1 MHSRDAAIRCSTWL
15 GVLMALIRFLALRFV
30 SRPSFQKISQIS
42 FGFHATATCCVVSS
56 IMSFVNSMRTKIIE
70 IGVWKPGESCLQ
82 KPLETFM
89 LHELRVSDAF
99 SANNGIILRIVT
111 FVNGISSRIF
121 PCIIL
126 PILTILLIL
135 EIRRTRVK
143 MTSFSSFSVR
153 KRTERTTG
161 LVILMAV
168 TFFVASLPAGIFTL
182 FQVIYTDIG
191 FVFLAYPV
199 ENAHSGS
206 KIEAG
211 QPNSQILDPMDF
223 SDTNFSPREQYL
235 IDTALAEREKCEGLE
250 KKVEEQ
256 QEYIK
261 FLQEKAEELK
271 KKEMKTKNEM
281 VKYRDQGNVARNIA
295 KEAKKRVFELEKEV
309 EDRFNQQNGKFMM
322 FDHSGRMDAYLK
334 RINEKI
340 KKVQLENEYVMN
352 VIRVMSSCNEQTE
365 QWNLYQGRM
374 IEDLQEELQKK
385 EEELKTATSRITE
398 VQNQKM
404 QALKLQ
410 KKQIESEKRNLD
422 AEITHITLERQ
433 KVAHE
438 RCQSE

>member
-1 MHSRDAAIRCSTWL
+1 MKISTIEQAAIIFPSFQNLDFLFELFVFLEEHITKFIDIEFYIAFFGIFLTIFHVFILTRKSVMMSSISSIMIGIGICDIISMVLAISVRHMIYNFKRDECTPPLTLFTYRLFWVLMHSRDAAIRCSTWL

-42 FGFHATATCCVVSS
+42 FGFHATATCFVVSS

-191 FVFLAYPV
+191 FVHLSTFV
-199 ENAHSGS
+199 DHFCNA
-206 KIEAG
+206 
-211 QPNSQILDPMDF
+211 ILTLNASMHCLICF
-223 SDTNFSPREQYL
+223 TMSSDYRKRVLNILR
-235 IDTALAEREKCEGLE
+235 IR
-250 KKVEEQ
+250 
-256 QEYIK
+256 
-261 FLQEKAEELK
+261 
-271 KKEMKTKNEM
+271 KKEMSTVNS
-281 VKYRDQGNVARNIA
+281 
-295 KEAKKRVFELEKEV
+295 VFS
-309 EDRFNQQNGKFMM
+309 FF
-322 FDHSGRMDAYLK
+322 FDF
-334 RINEKI
+334 
-340 KKVQLENEYVMN
+340 
-352 VIRVMSSCNEQTE
+352 
-365 QWNLYQGRM
+365 
-374 IEDLQEELQKK
+374 
-385 EEELKTATSRITE
+385 
-398 VQNQKM
+398 
-404 QALKLQ
+404 
-410 KKQIESEKRNLD
+410 
-422 AEITHITLERQ
+422 
-433 KVAHE
+433 
-438 RCQSE
+438 

>member
-1 MHSRDAAIRCSTWL
+1 M
-15 GVLMALIRFLALRFV
+15 
-30 SRPSFQKISQIS
+30 
-42 FGFHATATCCVVSS
+42 SS
-56 IMSFVNSMRTKIIE
+56 
-70 IGVWKPGESCLQ
+70 
-82 KPLETFM
+82 
-89 LHELRVSDAF
+89 
-99 SANNGIILRIVT
+99 
-111 FVNGISSRIF
+111 
-121 PCIIL
+121 
-126 PILTILLIL
+126 
-135 EIRRTRVK
+135 
-143 MTSFSSFSVR
+143 
-153 KRTERTTG
+153 
-161 LVILMAV
+161 
-168 TFFVASLPAGIFTL
+168 
-182 FQVIYTDIG
+182 
-191 FVFLAYPV
+191 FLAYPV

-211 QPNSQILDPMDF
+211 QSNSQILDPMDF

-295 KEAKKRVFELEKEV
+295 KEAKKRVFELEKEA
-309 EDRFNQQNGKFMM
+309 EDRFNQQNGKFMV
-322 FDHSGRMDAYLK
+322 FDHIGRMDAYLE

-385 EEELKTATSRITE
+385 EEELKKATLRITE
-398 VQNQKM
+398 IQNQKY
-404 QALKLQ
+404 
-410 KKQIESEKRNLD
+410 N
-422 AEITHITLERQ
+422 AEITHITLEKQ

-438 RCQSE
+438 RCQSEQKLKQLEMKIKNAKKIAKKEMKKNKKAQIRNAKLDEQLELRDLEIQKLQDDMIQRLNNTNEILNQQNEIQQEMANDCESNFYFIIKIVFLIPIIAFFVMDSKKWDFASWARSFFKLE